1 MQRNKF
7 PSAADLIF
15 VITAPLTAIMGAVKL
30 TQADGDLSAHIRMG
44 RVILAT
50 GHIPTHS
57 LASYT
62 AATEPMV
69 GHAWLAEVLFATLYR
84 IGGLPLICVFVGI
97 VVGATHAAIAVFLRR
112 RGADPR
118 WAFLAALLSLALAS
132 THWLARPH
140 LFSIVGSAL
149 TLFLLESERPRR
161 QLYFVA
167 LYAVWV
173 NLHGGWLYGLAV
185 IAMYIAGD
193 VGEALLSATNRS
205 EWVARAKRDATSF
218 VLAAAATIVNPF
230 GWAIYREVFFAAT
243 SSSLAKNM
251 AEFQA
256 PNFQEG
262 SQWAFLT
269 ALLLT
274 VALLSFSI
282 RRMKLPWLAV
292 VIMSLF
298 FALRSFRNIA
308 LFGVTAWPLIALHVA
323 HAFPRGRRPFPLFG
337 HFAKL
342 DPFTRI
348 GMYGLPVAVMMLAL
362 GLNRGSVGGVHLIAD
377 HFDYKTFP
385 VAAVDSA
392 KAAHLEG
399 RVFDRWK
406 WGGYIM
412 FAWPQA
418 SLHVD
423 PLKFS
428 DTTIKTYTRVEDLR
442 PNWLAELKRWNVQT
456 IIIEARSA
464 MDTALKTA
472 PGWSLWY
479 GDSTAVVYRAAGAPV
494 GPPDS
499 IRVHD

>member
-1 MQRNKF
+1 MQRNNF

-15 VITAPLTAIMGAVKL
+15 IVAAPLTAIMGAVKL

-44 RVILAT
+44 NVILST
-50 GHIPTHS
+50 HHIPTHS

-62 AATEPMV
+62 AANEPMV
-69 GHAWLAEVLFATLYR
+69 GHAWLAEVFFATLFR

-97 VVGATHAAIAVFLRR
+97 VVGLTHGAIAIFLRR
-112 RGADPR
+112 RGVDPR
-118 WAFLAALLSLALAS
+118 WAFLAALLSLALAA

-161 QLYFVA
+161 QIYFV
-167 LYAVWV
+167 LLFAVWA

-185 IAMYIAGD
+185 IAMYIVGD
-193 VGEALLSATNRS
+193 LVEAALSSSGRAA
-205 EWVARAKRDATSF
+205 WLARTKRDATSF
-218 VLAAAATIVNPF
+218 VLAAVATIVNPF
-230 GWAIYREVFFAAT
+230 GAAIYREVLFAAT
-243 SSSLAKNM
+243 SASLSKNM
-251 AEFQA
+251 AEFLP
-256 PNFQEG
+256 PNFQEP

-274 VALLSFSI
+274 VALLSLCV
-282 RRMKLPWLAV
+282 RRMPLNWLAV
-292 VIMSLF
+292 VVMSLF

-323 HAFPRGRRPFPLFG
+323 RAFSKSSRPFPFFTE
-337 HFAKL
+337 FARL
-342 DPFTRI
+342 DLGTRVGI
-348 GMYGLPVAVMMLAL
+348 YGAPVAAMMLVL

-385 VAAVDSA
+385 VAAVD
-392 KAAHLEG
+392 KARAAQLQG
-399 RVFDRWK
+399 RVFDSWK

-412 FAWPQA
+412 YAWPQA

-428 DTTIKTYTRVEDLR
+428 DTTIKTYSTIEELR
-442 PNWLAELKRWNVQT
+442 PNWLNELKRWNVQT
-456 IIIEARSA
+456 IIIQARSP
-464 MDTALKTA
+464 MDTALKA
-472 PGWSLWY
+472 ASGWSLWY
-479 GDSTAVVYRAAGAPV
+479 GDSTAVVYRATGAPQ
-494 GPPDS
+494 
-499 IRVHD
+499 HD

>member
-1 MQRNKF
+1 MQSNNF

-15 VITAPLTAIMGAVKL
+15 VVAAPLTAIMGAVKL

-44 RVILAT
+44 NVILAT
-50 GHIPTHS
+50 RHIPTHS

-69 GHAWLAEVLFATLYR
+69 GHAWLAEIFFATLFR

-97 VVGATHAAIAVFLRR
+97 VVGVTHGAIAVFLRR
-112 RGADPR
+112 RGVDPR
-118 WAFLAALLSLALAS
+118 WAFLAALLSLALAA

-161 QLYFVA
+161 QLYFVF
-167 LYAVWV
+167 LFAVWA

-185 IAMYIAGD
+185 IAMYV
-193 VGEALLSATNRS
+193 VGALAEAALSPESRT
-205 EWVARAKRDATSF
+205 EWLARAKRDATSF

-230 GWAIYREVFFAAT
+230 GAAIYREVLFAAT
-243 SSSLAKNM
+243 SSSLSKNM
-251 AEFQA
+251 AEFLP
-256 PNFQEG
+256 PNFQEP

-269 ALLLT
+269 TLLLT
-274 VALLSFSI
+274 VALLSLCV
-282 RRMKLPWLAV
+282 RRMPLNWLAV
-292 VIMSLF
+292 VVMSLF

-323 HAFPRGRRPFPLFG
+323 RAFSKARRPFPLFTE
-337 HFAKL
+337 FARL
-342 DPFTRI
+342 DVGTRV
-348 GMYGLPVAVMMLAL
+348 GVYAAPVAVMMLVL
-362 GLNRGSVGGVHLIAD
+362 GLNRGSIGGVHLIAD
-377 HFDYKTFP
+377 HFDYKAFP
-385 VAAVDSA
+385 VAAVD
-392 KAAHLEG
+392 KARTAQLQG
-399 RVFDRWK
+399 RVFDSWK

-412 FAWPQA
+412 YAWPQA

-428 DTTIKTYTRVEDLR
+428 DTTIKTYSTIEEMR
-442 PNWLAELKRWNVQT
+442 PSWLNELKRWNVQT
-456 IIIEARSA
+456 IIIQARSP
-464 MDTALKTA
+464 MDTALKSA

-479 GDSTAVVYRAAGAPV
+479 GDSTAVVYRATG
-494 GPPDS
+494 GP
-499 IRVHD
+499 HD